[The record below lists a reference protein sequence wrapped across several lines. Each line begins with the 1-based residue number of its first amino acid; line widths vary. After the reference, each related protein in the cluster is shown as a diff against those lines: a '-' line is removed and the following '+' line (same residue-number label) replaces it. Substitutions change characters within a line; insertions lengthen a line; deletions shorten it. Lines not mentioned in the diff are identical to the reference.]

1 MILSCPAC
9 DARYVVPDSAI
20 GSSGRQVRCA
30 QCKNSWFQEPRS
42 RYSQPVPAVEPVPQA
57 TAPAP
62 VAATAGAAVAERP
75 VRQRMPRH
83 RDEPATVDAVG
94 DTTPYAA
101 APAVAAPPSW
111 IGEEVQEPLGAEPP
125 FRARRNPARM
135 WTMLAIAAAVLML
148 GAVAA
153 ISYFGVPGTGG
164 AAVSQEGG
172 SPLVLEVTRKPE
184 RRLMESGNEL
194 LMVTGR
200 IVNPTDEVQPV
211 PAIRAELRDAQGRV
225 VYGWAIPA
233 PVSQLQPRQAT
244 SFDSAEVDVPRGAQ
258 ALNLRFAASAT

>member
-20 GSSGRQVRCA
+20 GPAGRQVRCA
-30 QCKNSWFQEPRS
+30 QCKNSWFQDAPARC
-42 RYSQPVPAVEPVPQA
+42 SQPV
-57 TAPAP
+57 
-62 VAATAGAAVAERP
+62 
-75 VRQRMPRH
+75 
-83 RDEPATVDAVG
+83 
-94 DTTPYAA
+94 A
-101 APAVAAPPSW
+101 APAMAEASAGPAPMPVASVPAPAAPSAPKRAARYRDDPVTEPSAFDDEA
-111 IGEEVQEPLGAEPP
+111 ITRAAAAAALAPSDGPSYDPLEEEPP
-125 FRARRNPARM
+125 FRPRRNPARM

-148 GAVAA
+148 AAVAA
-153 ISYFGVPGTGG
+153 ISWFGVPGTGG
-164 AAVSQEGG
+164 AAASQAGG

-200 IVNPTDEVQPV
+200 IVNPTDEVQRV

-233 PVSQLQPRQAT
+233 PVTQLEPKQTA

-258 ALNLRFAASAT
+258 ALNLRFASIS